1 MECRGK
7 EAHGIWDEKNMLR
20 REMLLGET
28 QGAQAKVFYNNRQ
41 KYVKN
46 DGEGVKCPGI
56 FVQRKI
62 QHKSQDLKTDYLSLH
77 S

>member
-7 EAHGIWDEKNMLR
+7 EAHDIWDEKNMLC

-41 KYVKN
+41 KYV
-46 DGEGVKCPGI
+46 
-56 FVQRKI
+56 
-62 QHKSQDLKTDYLSLH
+62 
-77 S
+77 